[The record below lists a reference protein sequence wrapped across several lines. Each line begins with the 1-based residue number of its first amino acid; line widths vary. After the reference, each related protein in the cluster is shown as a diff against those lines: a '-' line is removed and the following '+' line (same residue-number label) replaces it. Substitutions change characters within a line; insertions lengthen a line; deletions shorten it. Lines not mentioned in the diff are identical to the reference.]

1 MMIVHWVKT
10 HPVVLNH
17 RPFDFSFSLGKH
29 SRGMLYEAQKSKL
42 WRNVSPTFFVK
53 EVFIILYAMKGFGG
67 NLAEKQTKPFPHMTV
82 FSCDL

>member
-1 MMIVHWVKT
+1 MIVHWVKIILWSWIT
-10 HPVVLNH
+10 DLLI
-17 RPFDFSFSLGKH
+17 FSFSLGKH

-42 WRNVSPTFFVK
+42 WRKVSPTFFVK

-67 NLAEKQTKPFPHMTV
+67 NLAEKQTKLFPHMTV